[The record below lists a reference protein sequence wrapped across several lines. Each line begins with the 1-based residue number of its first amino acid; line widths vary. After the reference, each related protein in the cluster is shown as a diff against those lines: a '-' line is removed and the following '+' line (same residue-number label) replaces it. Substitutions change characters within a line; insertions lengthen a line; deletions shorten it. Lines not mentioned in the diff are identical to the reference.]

1 MARACQPRP
10 APRNSIRSAF
20 RIRIT
25 TTHPRVT
32 VESGAT
38 VAALKRMPAIVLDQ
52 AVLADWGKRWLGEIA
67 SDKKE
72 PKPRRGAKK
81 GKKPGPDPLGVAMQ
95 VPEQAS
101 KVVRVKK
108 AKSFDKKQA
117 MDFGLQFDRAFG
129 RAVAAML
136 GGIEVREVNGDALL
150 PPAPDIME
158 VGKTRIVGGIRPQ
171 NYDAAYR
178 PDGPRI
184 VYDSKTLN
192 ERKSIGKNW
201 QNMINDLSTEATT
214 VHTRFPM
221 CIVAFIVAV
230 PRPALDRPQERDL
243 VRTLERL
250 GTRTGVLDQAHLAEA
265 IALVVWNPAD
275 GSINADVPPKESN
288 LRIEAMHTRIETAYL
303 ARYANLPPHQETPV
317 EISSGEEGDGSEPQ
331 QAV

>member
-1 MARACQPRP
+1 M
-10 APRNSIRSAF
+10 
-20 RIRIT
+20 T
-25 TTHPRVT
+25 D
-32 VESGAT
+32 ESGAI

-52 AVLADWGKRWLGEIA
+52 AVLAGWGKRWLGEVP
-67 SDKKE
+67 SDEKE
-72 PKPRRGAKK
+72 KPKPRRKAK
-81 GKKPGPDPLGVAMQ
+81 GGEQPGPDPLDVAMQ
-95 VPEQAS
+95 GTEQVPKAA
-101 KVVRVKK
+101 RVKK

-117 MDFGLQFDRAFG
+117 MDFGYQFDHAFG
-129 RAVAAML
+129 RAVATML
-136 GGIEVREVNGDALL
+136 GGIEVRTVNSDALL
-150 PPAPDIME
+150 PPGPDIME

-230 PRPALDRPQERDL
+230 PRPALDPAQERDL

-275 GSINADVPPKESN
+275 GSIDANVPPRDTN
-288 LRIEAMHTRIETAYL
+288 LRIEDMHTRVNAAYL

-317 EISSGEEGDGSEPQ
+317 EISSGEDGDGS
-331 QAV
+331 AS